1 MLSALAK
8 FLLRIGGWT
17 AVGTAPDEPK
27 AIFIA
32 APHTSNWDGI
42 WALVYKVSI
51 GLEVHFFAKHT
62 LFWFPL
68 GTLLRA
74 LGGISLDRTRAG
86 SAVQQV
92 ISAFDESDQFYF
104 GLAPEGT
111 RRLTKGWKS
120 GFYRMAEGA
129 NVPIFLCFLDYGNK
143 RLGIGPKLELSGDQ
157 GADMRICQ
165 DFYADITGLWPAQA
179 SPVMSDFDSGQA

>member
-1 MLSALAK
+1 MLSGLAK
-8 FLLRIGGWT
+8 LLLRIGGWT
-17 AVGTAPDEPK
+17 GVGAVPDEPK

-42 WALVYKVSI
+42 WALIFKVSI
-51 GLEVHFFAKHT
+51 GLDVHFFAKHS

-74 LGGISLDRTRAG
+74 LGGIALDRTSAG

-92 ISAFDESDQFYF
+92 ISAFEANDQFYF
-104 GLAPEGT
+104 ALAPEGT

-120 GFYRMAEGA
+120 GFYRMAKGA
-129 NVPIFLCFLDYGNK
+129 NVPIFLGFLDYENK

-157 GADMRICQ
+157 SADMRICQ
-165 DFYADITGLWPAQA
+165 DFYSGITGRRPENT
-179 SPVMSDFDSGQA
+179 SPVLFTDL

>member
-1 MLSALAK
+1 MLSRIAK
-8 FLLRIGGWT
+8 LLLWMGGWT
-17 AVGTAPDEPK
+17 GVGTIPDVPQ

-42 WALVYKVSI
+42 WALVFKVSI
-51 GLEVHFFAKHT
+51 GLDVHFFAKHS

-68 GTLLRA
+68 GILLRS
-74 LGGISLDRTRAG
+74 LGGITLDRSKAG

-92 ISAFDESDQFYF
+92 ISAFDANEHFYF

-120 GFYRMAEGA
+120 GFYRIAKGA
-129 NVPIFLCFLDYGNK
+129 NVPIFLCFLDYENK
-143 RLGIGPKLELSGDQ
+143 RLGIGPKLEVSDDQ
-157 GADMRICQ
+157 DADMRVCQ
-165 DFYADITGLWPAQA
+165 DYYAGIVGCRPENA
-179 SPVMSDFDSGQA
+179 SPVSFTDL

>member
-1 MLSALAK
+1 MLSGLAK
-8 FLLRIGGWT
+8 LLLRIGGWT
-17 AVGTAPDEPK
+17 GVGVVPDEPK

-42 WALVYKVSI
+42 WALIYKVSV
-51 GLEVHFFAKHT
+51 GLDVHFFAKHS

-74 LGGISLDRTRAG
+74 LGGIALDRTRAD

-92 ISAFDESDQFYF
+92 ISAFEANDHFYF
-104 GLAPEGT
+104 ALAPEGT
-111 RRLTKGWKS
+111 RRLTQGWKS
-120 GFYRMAEGA
+120 GFYRMAKGA
-129 NVPIFLCFLDYGNK
+129 NVPIFLGFLDYENK

-157 GADMRICQ
+157 SADMRICQ
-165 DFYADITGLWPAQA
+165 EYYAGIVGRWPENA
-179 SPVMSDFDSGQA
+179 SPVIFTDL